1 MRSKTAQW
9 FETKVQY
16 EKVQVDG
23 MQKKVTEQYVV
34 DAMSFT
40 EAESSIIEEM
50 KPYVSGDYKIKNI
63 TPANYHE
70 VFFSDDT
77 QDDKWYKVKLAF
89 ITIDEK
95 TEKEKHSI
103 VHYLVQAR
111 STGTAQQAINDVM
124 SKSMIDYETVSISET
139 KILDVFERS
148 AGKSNNGSS
157 KSSSE
162 PIDEY
167 E

>member
-34 DAMSFT
+34 DALSFT

-63 TPANYHE
+63 TPANYHD

-77 QDDKWYKVKLAF
+77 QDDKWYKVKLTF

-157 KSSSE
+157 KSSSK

>member
-23 MQKKVTEQYVV
+23 IQKNVTEQYVV
-34 DAMSFT
+34 DALSFT

-77 QDDKWYKVKLAF
+77 QDDKWYKVKLTF

-148 AGKSNNGSS
+148 AGKNCRC
-157 KSSSE
+157 
-162 PIDEY
+162 
-167 E
+167 

>member
-34 DAMSFT
+34 DALSFT

-63 TPANYHE
+63 TPANYHD

-77 QDDKWYKVKLAF
+77 QDDKWYKVKLTF

-124 SKSMIDYETVSISET
+124 SKAMIDYETASISET
-139 KILDVFERS
+139 KILDVFEHS
-148 AGKSNNGSS
+148 AGKSNNSSS
-157 KSSSE
+157 KSSSK

>member
-23 MQKKVTEQYVV
+23 TQKKVTEQYVV
-34 DAMSFT
+34 DALSFT

-77 QDDKWYKVKLAF
+77 QDDKWYKVKLTF

-103 VHYLVQAR
+103 VRYLVQAR

-124 SKSMIDYETVSISET
+124 SKSMIDYETASISET

>member
-34 DAMSFT
+34 DALSFT

-50 KPYVSGDYKIKNI
+50 KPYISGDYKIKNI

-77 QDDKWYKVKLAF
+77 QDDKWYKVKLTF

-124 SKSMIDYETVSISET
+124 SKSMIDYETASISET